1 MSQVDCRHLDEEGI
15 CQGKYKGFGCIGDKC
30 QDPTRGPK
38 LSGCKFLRGDG
49 YCKKHGKFECP
60 GEKDCYDYEE

>member
-1 MSQVDCRHLDEEGI
+1 MSDIECRHLDKEGI

-38 LSGCKFLRGDG
+38 ENKG
-49 YCKKHGKFECP
+49 YCSKHKKFNCECE
-60 GEKDCYDYEE
+60 G